1 MKIFAMSD
9 IHGCLD
15 AFLSALSLIDLE
27 DKNNKLI
34 LCGDYIHGGNDS
46 YGVVEKI
53 MELKKKY
60 KSRVV
65 VLMGNHESE
74 IIELGSPIVDGYSKE
89 KFDQKREDK
98 CLDFLSHLE
107 LYYKYKEDV
116 LFCHAGVDEEAWD
129 DWEIGTPAYCYTGK
143 YPPTI
148 GKFVI
153 NIVSGHV
160 AASTVAKNRKHKGIY
175 YDGESHYFIDGDTEK
190 TGYVPVL
197 MYDTAK
203 KKFYEVTKNGYMEIT
218 K

>member
-1 MKIFAMSD
+1 MNIFAMSD

-15 AFLSALSLIDLE
+15 AFLDALSIVDLE

-34 LCGDYIHGGNDS
+34 LCGDYIHGGSDS

-53 MELKKKY
+53 IELKKKY

-65 VLMGNHESE
+65 VLMGNHEESA
-74 IIELGSPIVDGYSKE
+74 IDSGAIVDDYSVNEEYDE
-89 KFDQKREDK
+89 KRDKK
-98 CLDFLSHLE
+98 CLDFISHLE
-107 LYYKYKEDV
+107 SYYKYKDEV

-143 YPPTI
+143 YPPTT

-153 NIVSGHV
+153 NIVAGHI
-160 AASTVAKNRKHKGIY
+160 AASTVAENKKHKGIY

-190 TGYVPVL
+190 TGQVLIL
-197 MYDTAK
+197 MYDTEK
-203 KKFYEVTKNGYMEIT
+203 KKFYEVIKGRCKEL
-218 K
+218 